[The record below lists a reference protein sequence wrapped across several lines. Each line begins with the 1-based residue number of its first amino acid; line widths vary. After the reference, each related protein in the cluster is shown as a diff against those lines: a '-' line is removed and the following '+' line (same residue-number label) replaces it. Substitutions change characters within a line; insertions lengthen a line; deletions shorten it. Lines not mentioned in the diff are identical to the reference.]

1 VSIDATVAKRVDHA
15 AGSELIHVLESNR
28 GSWRL
33 AERSLDAPAVS
44 MRSGRNAQAT
54 VKLLH
59 LPERGC
65 MVDKFAPP
73 KLGSWN

>member
-33 AERSLDAPAVS
+33 SERSLDAPAVS
-44 MRSGRNAQAT
+44 VR
-54 VKLLH
+54 
-59 LPERGC
+59 
-65 MVDKFAPP
+65 
-73 KLGSWN
+73 